1 MGYLGNTPGEN
12 FITFSKQVF
21 TIVNSQ
27 TAYTLDFAVVDENE
41 LRLVINNVVQ
51 EPGTGKA
58 YTASGTTLTL
68 ASALT
73 NGTDEMYCVFLGKA
87 RETVTVPTITK
98 DKLNLISNATAG
110 IEIKGDGGS
119 NDGYIQLNCR
129 QNSHGIKLK
138 SPPHSA
144 SQSYTLTFPSTAPAT
159 DKFLKT
165 DSSGNLSFADAGG
178 GAFTKIS
185 TTTISTSVASID
197 FNTLST
203 DYRDFRIICSDLR
216 IDTHQQF
223 PILKVKRS
231 GQSSFDGG
239 SNEYIY
245 AMMGYDSDGNEIK
258 AQSTGDNKLKL
269 LPASL
274 ARDATV
280 DGANADMIIDC
291 YNVHAT
297 DSKFMIG
304 VRNTFIEGTYGRSAG
319 GFGGGYRNA
328 LDAIIGIQVAFEGST
343 QAIAGTVTL
352 YGRKI

>member
-27 TAYTLDFAVVDENE
+27 TAYTLNFSVVDENE

-119 NDGYIQLNCR
+119 NDGYLQLNCS
-129 QNSHGIKLK
+129 QNSHGVKIK

-144 SQSYTLTFPSTAPAT
+144 GQSYTLTLPQSITNNT
-159 DKFLKT
+159 FLKT
-165 DSSGNLSFADAGG
+165 DGSGNLSFASA
-178 GAFTKIS
+178 
-185 TTTISTSVASID
+185 
-197 FNTLST
+197 
-203 DYRDFRIICSDLR
+203 
-216 IDTHQQF
+216 
-223 PILKVKRS
+223 
-231 GQSSFDGG
+231 GG
-239 SNEYIY
+239 SNSPRFRATMGSNQTLSDNVAAKIAFNTEDYDVGSCFDTSNYRFTVPSGEGGLYLIYSQIQLKSYDDGQHIESFIKLYKNGSANYYSYDNFSGTGNTNGNMLYNTQVINLSASDYIEVY
-245 AMMGYDSDGNEIK
+245 GQINVSTNSPECKAGYSYFQGF
-258 AQSTGDNKLKL
+258 KLI
-269 LPASL
+269 
-274 ARDATV
+274 T
-280 DGANADMIIDC
+280 
-291 YNVHAT
+291 
-297 DSKFMIG
+297 
-304 VRNTFIEGTYGRSAG
+304 
-319 GFGGGYRNA
+319 
-328 LDAIIGIQVAFEGST
+328 
-343 QAIAGTVTL
+343 
-352 YGRKI
+352 

>member
-27 TAYTLDFAVVDENE
+27 TAYTLNFSVVDENE

-119 NDGYIQLNCR
+119 NDGYLQLNCS
-129 QNSHGIKLK
+129 QNSHGVKIK

-144 SQSYTLTFPSTAPAT
+144 GQSYTLTLPQSITNNT
-159 DKFLKT
+159 FLKT
-165 DSSGNLSFADAGG
+165 DGSGNLSFAAAASAGEANDPSFHAYNPQNG
-178 GAFTKIS
+178 NIATSTNVVISNNTELFDSSSAYDTSNYRFTPQVAGYYFLYANIRYQSS
-185 TTTISTSVASID
+185 TTDFDRINLVINKNGSAILGARNNNKDYSTASVSGIVQANGSSDYFDMQSYQDSGGTIAITTAD
-197 FNTLST
+197 
-203 DYRDFRIICSDLR
+203 
-216 IDTHQQF
+216 
-223 PILKVKRS
+223 
-231 GQSSFDGG
+231 
-239 SNEYIY
+239 EY
-245 AMMGYDSDGNEIK
+245 
-258 AQSTGDNKLKL
+258 
-269 LPASL
+269 
-274 ARDATV
+274 
-280 DGANADMIIDC
+280 
-291 YNVHAT
+291 
-297 DSKFMIG
+297 
-304 VRNTFIEGTYGRSAG
+304 TYFG
-319 GFGGGYRNA
+319 GF
-328 LDAIIGIQVAFEGST
+328 LVKKT
-343 QAIAGTVTL
+343 
-352 YGRKI
+352 